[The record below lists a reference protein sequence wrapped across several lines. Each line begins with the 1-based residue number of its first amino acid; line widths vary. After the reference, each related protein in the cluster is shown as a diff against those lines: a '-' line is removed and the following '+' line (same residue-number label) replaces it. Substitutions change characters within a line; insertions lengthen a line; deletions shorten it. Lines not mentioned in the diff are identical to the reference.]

1 MKVLIVS
8 NLRQTEVRD
17 MPAIPCVGERIDVF
31 YERRSSKTV
40 TSVVWSPSK
49 ERLRPLNADQFD
61 IVAVICVE

>member
-8 NLRQTEVRD
+8 NLRQSEVRD
-17 MPAIPCVGERIDVF
+17 MPAIPRIGDRVDVF
-31 YERRSSKTV
+31 YEPLPTV

-61 IVAVICVE
+61 IVAIICVE